1 MLRGHQPAV
10 PESRTD
16 DTGRIWPAEIS
27 APCVHTP
34 EYGTRSAMTVCLP
47 ADGLPVVRV
56 ADGRPCE
63 VPFRDV
69 TALWTAG

>member
-1 MLRGHQPAV
+1 
-10 PESRTD
+10 
-16 DTGRIWPAEIS
+16 
-27 APCVHTP
+27 
-34 EYGTRSAMTVCLP
+34 MTVCLP
-47 ADGLPVVRV
+47 ADGVPVVRV